1 LIRPQIGKG
10 HERTG
15 KRCINRDTQTL
26 SPEALQQQRYD
37 KFRRMGRFLEAGQVQ
52 ESAV

>member
-1 LIRPQIGKG
+1 V
-10 HERTG
+10 
-15 KRCINRDTQTL
+15 
-26 SPEALQQQRYD
+26 QQQRYD